1 MEPVVKAWC
10 KTKKKTM
17 VSKEWERML
26 AEVNKY
32 LKEKYPSAFDGTGI
46 PRVFEYKAGQVEITK
61 KWRAAAPWRT
71 PAAKAPST
79 PARASS
85 ALLRPS
91 PPMAA
96 PLSTPAAS
104 ALSTPVRASSR
115 LSPPPP
121 VEVPLVRAPSA
132 PDVFHIGSEDQD
144 DVLNSEQIDMLEISD
159 VGILGRPAG
168 GSCAGGPQA
177 NTKAPSST
185 MPPPP
190 PAKASCVPHP
200 QVKAFSMA
208 SLVKAPSAPDVF
220 HIGSEDQ
227 DDVLNSEKIDMLE
240 ISDVGI
246 LGRPAGG
253 SCAGRPQANTKAPS
267 STMPP
272 PPPAKASRVP
282 CPAGA
287 ASSSSSSETPPMPP
301 SSTSAAGSR
310 EEELGRLVLDL
321 QAQLHMQKQ
330 QLDYL
335 LDKSARDAKRRED
348 MEAEKKSLEK
358 QLESV
363 LRIGGIGS
371 TEPSKFV
378 NLTASRST
386 RQGDT
391 GSSEAGEHDASSDGV
406 SSMLT
411 TPELQ
416 CIMNEAMDAC
426 EKELKFRWK
435 MVVRK
440 GQDFP
445 NPADVKAY
453 LRDKNTDMMESKR
466 VDRIR
471 ECIHIL
477 EERNKY
483 QHGTK
488 ILGLLRPAPLA
499 HLGSRDVS
507 RNSRSSSPPPSS
519 WQAPNGQQ
527 QQDPSTTLSWSS
539 VNFDLEIK
547 DFTGVLKSETCSD
560 VQRKCMEQLS
570 VSVILSHFTN
580 RSWLMGTLANYRLKV
595 QDVMLGKK
603 TDGLDGTKF
612 FGTIAF
618 PDEASMQAFWARYQE
633 GTFNAFMESAADYV
647 FPEKSYV
654 AIWRNRWQGKL
665 TKSQIEEVIAR
676 ELPGTSKVRVFVMAY
691 PWSKELAVP
700 MWGVV
705 EFETEQELKYLLD
718 QRFENFY
725 FHEPIQCLQGPEFP
739 IQFSESVRH

>member
-1 MEPVVKAWC
+1 MEDIAAKNLLSLFFDPIWFVKATAQTMEPVVKAWC

-144 DVLNSEQIDMLEISD
+144 DVLNSEQ
-159 VGILGRPAG
+159 
-168 GSCAGGPQA
+168 
-177 NTKAPSST
+177 
-185 MPPPP
+185 
-190 PAKASCVPHP
+190 
-200 QVKAFSMA
+200 
-208 SLVKAPSAPDVF
+208 
-220 HIGSEDQ
+220 
-227 DDVLNSEKIDMLE
+227 IDMLE